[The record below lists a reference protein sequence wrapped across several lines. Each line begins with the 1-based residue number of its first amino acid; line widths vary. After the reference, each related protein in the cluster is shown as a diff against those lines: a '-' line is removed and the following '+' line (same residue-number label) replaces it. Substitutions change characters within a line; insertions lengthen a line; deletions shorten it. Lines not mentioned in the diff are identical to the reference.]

1 MCFSIRLIKK
11 MKIKVS
17 RKEFLVIYNALTC
30 RENFLRF
37 DLPRKPT
44 EKEVR
49 ELNFLSSL
57 HDKLMLMKINNY
69 WRHRNED

>member
-1 MCFSIRLIKK
+1 
-11 MKIKVS
+11 MKIELS
-17 RKEFLVIYNALTC
+17 RKEFLVIYNALTY

-37 DLPRKPT
+37 DLSRRPT
-44 EKEVR
+44 EKEIR
-49 ELNFLSSL
+49 KINFLSSL

>member
-1 MCFSIRLIKK
+1 
-11 MKIKVS
+11 MKIKLS

-44 EKEVR
+44 EKEIR
-49 ELNFLSSL
+49 EINSLSSL
-57 HDKLMLMKINNY
+57 QDKLMLKKINNY

>member
-1 MCFSIRLIKK
+1 
-11 MKIKVS
+11 MKIKLS
-17 RKEFLVIYNALTC
+17 RKEFLVIYNALTY

-37 DLPRKPT
+37 DLSRKPT

-49 ELNFLSSL
+49 EINFLSSL
-57 HDKLMLMKINNY
+57 QDKLMLMKINNY